1 MEWKKGQKDTDGDR
15 KAEGPTGVY
24 CALTGR
30 GNEDTERAA
39 IENRGGGK
47 HLLRPQAPRCLP
59 PSPYLLE
66 LRAQGIHP

>member
-1 MEWKKGQKDTDGDR
+1 MEEG
-15 KAEGPTGVY
+15 AERHRWRPG
-24 CALTGR
+24 GR
-30 GNEDTERAA
+30 RCVLSVNREGTEDTEGAA
-39 IENRGGGK
+39 TENRGGGK